1 MLRGHQLAT
10 VDAKGRLKIPAD
22 FLALLR
28 KHGDEFYVTSETG
41 TFVKVYP
48 LKVWEGIEARLEK
61 LPSHNPTKQ
70 KFLALTSYYWH
81 MTRVDAQGRI
91 LIPPVLRESAQM
103 AGEVV
108 VLGALDHLEVWN
120 HARFQEQWVHGQ
132 RWTAEDARMLGEQ
145 LGI

>member
-22 FLALLR
+22 FLPELR
-28 KHGDEFYVTSETG
+28 KQGDEFYVTSESG
-41 TFVKVYP
+41 TFVKIYP
-48 LKVWEGIEARLEK
+48 LKVWEEIEAKLGR

-70 KFLALTSYYWH
+70 KFLALTSYYGQV
-81 MTRVDAQGRI
+81 TRLDGQGRI
-91 LIPPVLRESAQM
+91 LIPPVLREAAQM
-103 AGEVV
+103 TGEVV
-108 VLGALDHLEVWN
+108 VLGSLDHLSVWN

-132 RWTAEDARMLGEQ
+132 RWTPEDARILGEQ